1 VSAYREND
9 SGERVIAV
17 DLPNPMAGVLAVGA
31 VVLVAF
37 TTISFAVTEQ
47 IAIRH
52 AAVATMATA
61 VIATLLATLTNRF
74 LATRTQI
81 TLDAKTWKLRAE
93 RVKPSGRVVDVLF
106 TAPLVSELEFVVD
119 EERTRRG
126 PRQVLRLK
134 RGEEKVGDVQVF
146 GNNPID
152 AAFVAQR
159 LPSVIE
165 KLNSAIADLAR

>member
-1 VSAYREND
+1 VSAYRDDESD
-9 SGERVIAV
+9 ARVIAV
-17 DLPNPMAGVLAVGA
+17 DLPNPMAGVLGVGV

-37 TTISFAVTEQ
+37 MTITFAVTEQ

-52 AAVATMATA
+52 AAITTLATA
-61 VIATLLATLTNRF
+61 VIVTILAKVVNAFIATK
-74 LATRTQI
+74 TQI
-81 TLDAKTWKLRAE
+81 TLDTKSRKVRAE
-93 RVKPSGRVVDVLF
+93 RVKPSGRIVDVLF
-106 TAPLVSELEFVVD
+106 STALVSELEFVVD

-134 RGEEKVGDVQVF
+134 RGEATVGDVQIF

-152 AAFVAQR
+152 AAFVTQR

-165 KLNSAIADLAR
+165 KLNSAIAEVAS